1 MRTRIVPA
9 AITGFAAGLIV
20 LLSSG
25 QAMADT
31 VAQDSHTY
39 RYQTGLQAS
48 VSATTTDAGA
58 LAIRAESTGFGGL
71 LNLPILGGSSSAD
84 AGGIV
89 DANVVVEPGEYRLSV
104 TVTDA
109 QGSEESA
116 GSNTRAVVSSGFL
129 ASIDPTPEGG
139 TGVGG
144 DVAELTESPR
154 DFTLTSVV
162 TFTETEQLYLAFNIF
177 AQTRAQGNGAHAL
190 VEASTSSVTFDVER
204 IG

>member
-1 MRTRIVPA
+1 M
-9 AITGFAAGLIV
+9 
-20 LLSSG
+20 
-25 QAMADT
+25 
-31 VAQDSHTY
+31 
-39 RYQTGLQAS
+39 
-48 VSATTTDAGA
+48 
-58 LAIRAESTGFGGL
+58 
-71 LNLPILGGSSSAD
+71 
-84 AGGIV
+84 
-89 DANVVVEPGEYRLSV
+89 VEPGEYRLSV